1 MGTQKHLDIAIIG
14 GGIAGLTLAI
24 ALHHRGVPF
33 TLYEQA
39 HAFGEIGAGVSFTPS
54 AVQAMQCC
62 HDGIFD
68 AFEKVCTRNEWESKQ
83 TVWFDYHDGYNTP
96 PGPSF
101 PISNSLGQRGVHRAE
116 FLDQLVKLIPQ
127 HVARFNKVLTSIT
140 TAASGKLVMA
150 FGDGTTAEADA
161 IIGCDGIKSRVRQE
175 LFPTCK
181 PSYSHKYA
189 YRGLIPMKQA
199 IDAVGNEN
207 AQNAC
212 MYSRKYSNR
221 AQMGPGGHVLT
232 FPVKSGTVMNVVAF
246 HTSEEPWQ
254 DSERNVRT
262 ATRADALRDFAGYG
276 EDVTKILQ
284 LTDEKLNV
292 WAIFDLHDNPVPLF
306 YQGRVCIS
314 GDAAHATSPHH
325 GAGAGFCI
333 EDSAVLAALLSHE
346 AINSPADL
354 ELAFAVFDECRRER
368 GQWLVESSR
377 FIGDCYEWRAEGVG
391 NDFAKI
397 ENEINRRN
405 SIIADV
411 DVAVMCQQARDTL
424 SRKCGSLVRGFS
436 ANI

>member
-1 MGTQKHLDIAIIG
+1 MTPQKDIDIAIVG

-39 HAFGEIGAGVSFTPS
+39 PAFGEIGAGVSFTPS
-54 AVQAMQCC
+54 AVQAMKCC
-62 HDGIFD
+62 HDGIYA

-83 TVWFDYHDGYNTP
+83 KLWFDYHDGYNTP
-96 PGPSF
+96 PGHSF

-116 FLDQLVKLIPQ
+116 FLDQLVNLIPQ
-127 HVARFNKVLTSIT
+127 HVARFNKVLTSISD
-140 TAASGKLVMA
+140 AANGKLVME
-150 FGDGTTAEADA
+150 FLDGTTAEADA

-175 LFPTCK
+175 LFPTSN

-189 YRGLIPMKQA
+189 YRGLIPMNKA
-199 IDAVGNEN
+199 IEAVGNEN

-212 MYSRKYSNR
+212 MY
-221 AQMGPGGHVLT
+221 MGPGGHVLT

-246 HTSEEPWQ
+246 HTSEEEWE

-262 ATRADALRDFAGYG
+262 ATRADALHDFAGYG
-276 EDVTKILQ
+276 EDVNKILQ
-284 LTDEKLNV
+284 LMDDKLNV
-292 WAIFDLHDNPVPLF
+292 WAIFDLYDNPVPSF

-333 EDSAVLAALLSHE
+333 EDSAILAALLSHE
-346 AINSPADL
+346 SVNSPADI

-391 NDFAKI
+391 SDFSKI
-397 ENEINRRN
+397 ENEINARN
-405 SIIADV
+405 SIISDV
-411 DVAVMCQQARDTL
+411 DVVEMCQQAKGTL
-424 SRKCGSLVRGFS
+424 SRKCSSLTREIS
-436 ANI
+436 ANM